1 MAKQAKLSQKI
12 GFWVGIAAFVVVLF
26 LKTPAGMEPGAKTT
40 IGLLIW
46 MAVWWAT
53 EAVPLSITSLL
64 PLVVLP
70 LFRVILAKDIAKSY
84 MSQEI
89 MLFVGGFFISEALEE
104 SGLHTRFSLWLI
116 NKIGTSPKKIILAFM
131 IAVAFISMW
140 ISNTTAAVMALPV
153 ALSVIEFFKASI
165 KKENVDVDT
174 APGEFKFA
182 TALMLGVGF
191 AASIGGMGTPIGT
204 PPNIIFMSMSKQMF
218 PNAPTLSFFD
228 FAKFGTLFIIFFVPF
243 TWFMLTSVFFKP
255 GFGGLK
261 ESKEIFIQELKKLG
275 NMTKK
280 EKIVG
285 VVFII
290 TVFLWIFR
298 VDINFGSFTIKGWST
313 LLGVSQYVHDSTVA
327 ILAALLFYIIP
338 VDYNKGEYVLNKESV
353 NKLPW
358 DIILIFGGGLAI
370 ADTMVQTKL
379 AEYIGSKLVFLQGMN
394 LLLVIFIVGAAGFFI
409 AQFTSHTSAA
419 SIFMPIAGAI
429 ATAAHIHPYLVMLP
443 VTFAISLAFSLPAST
458 PPNVIVMTGG
468 HVNVK
473 DMLKSGFTIGF
484 LGLII
489 LVLYMYFIG
498 IPILG
503 IANMP
508 Y

>member
-1 MAKQAKLSQKI
+1 
-12 GFWVGIAAFVVVLF
+12 
-26 LKTPAGMEPGAKTT
+26 
-40 IGLLIW
+40 
-46 MAVWWAT
+46 
-53 EAVPLSITSLL
+53 
-64 PLVVLP
+64 
-70 LFRVILAKDIAKSY
+70 
-84 MSQEI
+84 
-89 MLFVGGFFISEALEE
+89 
-104 SGLHTRFSLWLI
+104 
-116 NKIGTSPKKIILAFM
+116 
-131 IAVAFISMW
+131 
-140 ISNTTAAVMALPV
+140 
-153 ALSVIEFFKASI
+153 
-165 KKENVDVDT
+165 
-174 APGEFKFA
+174 
-182 TALMLGVGF
+182 
-191 AASIGGMGTPIGT
+191 
-204 PPNIIFMSMSKQMF
+204 
-218 PNAPTLSFFD
+218 
-228 FAKFGTLFIIFFVPF
+228 
-243 TWFMLTSVFFKP
+243 
-255 GFGGLK
+255 
-261 ESKEIFIQELKKLG
+261 
-275 NMTKK
+275 
-280 EKIVG
+280 
-285 VVFII
+285 
-290 TVFLWIFR
+290 